1 MNLCFST
8 LGCTDK
14 SLEEII
20 SIARQSDIRSVEIRG
35 IGGIMNN
42 LMIPSFYPENTERTS
57 RLFKE
62 NRIRPVLLG
71 TSCTFHDQNK
81 FDKALEEGIASIDIA
96 SKLEIP
102 YIRVFG
108 DKLTDSDKECI
119 ARVGEG
125 IQKLCEY
132 AKDKSV
138 RVLLEV
144 HGDFNTIEVIS
155 DLMNSISSKDNFGL
169 LWDIAHTHKKYGE
182 RWLDFYNEFSSLIYH
197 VHIKDSLNGKLVLP
211 GEGDIPITEIVKKM
225 ISDGYDGYFSLEW
238 EKKWHPELP
247 DFSVALAEFIK
258 IMSFV

>member
-20 SIARQSDIRSVEIRG
+20 FIARQHDIRSVELRG
-35 IGGIMNN
+35 IDGKINN
-42 LMIPSFYPENTERTS
+42 LMIPSFYPENIPETL
-57 RLFKE
+57 RLFKK
-62 NRIRPVLLG
+62 NKIHPVLLG
-71 TSCTFHDQNK
+71 TSCIFHDQNK
-81 FDKALEEGIASIDIA
+81 FDKSMEEGTCSIDIA

-108 DKLTDSDKECI
+108 DKLTDSDKKGI
-119 ARVGEG
+119 DKVGEG

-132 AKDKSV
+132 AKDKSI

-144 HGDFNTIEVIS
+144 HGDFNTIEIIS
-155 DLMNSISSKDNFGL
+155 DLMNSISSNNNFGL
-169 LWDIAHTHKKYGE
+169 LWDIAHTHNKYGAE
-182 RWLDFYNEFSSLIYH
+182 WLDFYNEFSSLIYH

-211 GEGDIPITEIVKKM
+211 GEGDIPIIQIVNKM

-238 EKKWHPELP
+238 EKKWHPDLP
-247 DFSVALAEFIK
+247 EFSKALEKFIK
-258 IMSFV
+258 IMCS